1 MPTIDRWRLLRAA
14 AVGTLIAGGAIGSPT
29 LAEPAPPFAD
39 LLKQAQTAAPRLAE
53 SAAQTDRAQG
63 LARQAKARPNPTL
76 GMLTENVGGSGPYK
90 DFGRAETTL
99 SLSQPLDLGG
109 RRDARIGAGTAEL
122 EAARARQTQNS
133 AQFAYALALTYV
145 EAEAAQVRVTLAE
158 EQVEA
163 AEADAKAAQ
172 ALVEA
177 GKEARLR
184 ALRSQ
189 ASLDAIRADL
199 TAAKADR
206 DTAMGKLTALA
217 AAPAPITAIAAS
229 VLDIADRPT
238 SGLEIDVL
246 SSPDYLVAKAE
257 RDAVAK
263 AVRVEK
269 TRVLPEVTATLAVRR
284 FADDDATAFAGG
296 LSLPLPLFD
305 RNRGNVDAAQASL
318 RAADARLEAAR
329 LDVQAEAM
337 SARGQVMAASQR
349 LAAAKTALGTAEE
362 AYRLTRIGYD
372 SGKAD
377 LTELLTARHDLG
389 AARASVLEARLARA
403 RADAALARLSGRVP
417 FGDTPS

>member
-1 MPTIDRWRLLRAA
+1 MSTIDRWRLLRAA
-14 AVGTLIAGGAIGSPT
+14 AVGTLIAAGAIGSSA
-29 LAEPAPPFAD
+29 LADPAPPYAD
-39 LLKQAQTAAPRLAE
+39 LLGQAKAAAPRLAQ

-76 GMLTENVGGSGPYK
+76 GLLTENVGGSGPYK
-90 DFGRAETTL
+90 DFDRAETTL
-99 SLSQPLDLGG
+99 SLSQPLELGG
-109 RRDARIGAGTAEL
+109 RRDARIGAGAAEL
-122 EAARARQTQNS
+122 EAARTRQTQS
-133 AQFAYALALTYV
+133 QAQFAYALALAYV
-145 EAEAAQVRVTLAE
+145 EAEASQVGVTLAE
-158 EQVEA
+158 DEVEE

-189 ASLDAIRADL
+189 ASLDAMRAEL
-199 TAAKADR
+199 TSAKAGR
-206 DTAMGKLTALA
+206 DAAMGKLTALA
-217 AAPAPITAIAAS
+217 AAPVPITTIEAG
-229 VLDIADRPT
+229 VLETADRPPV
-238 SGLEIDVL
+238 GPDIDVL

-257 RDAVAK
+257 RDAIAK

-269 TRVLPEVTATLAVRR
+269 TRAVPEVTAVLGVRR
-284 FADDDATAFAGG
+284 FAGDDATAFTGG
-296 LSLPLPLFD
+296 LSMPLPLFD

-318 RAADARLEAAR
+318 READARLEAAR

-337 SARGQVMAASQR
+337 SARGQVLAASQR
-349 LAAAKTALGTAEE
+349 LAATKTALATAEE

-377 LTELLTARHDLG
+377 LTELLTARHDVG
-389 AARASVLEARLARA
+389 AARASVLEARLARV

-417 FGDTPS
+417 FGDTQP